1 MDSLVRSLDYHTIP
15 AATVQFPRTNEVF
28 RDPAETTDSP
38 RDGPTGVPKTYIAR
52 SHRFGNQ
59 MSRSSSLPERPRLDL
74 DPDMTPEERLDALR
88 EHYADVVE
96 VHETLTSQL
105 DAAHSRQESLVEKV
119 DRLERENETLKS
131 SSLYI
136 ATAEELLEDGV
147 VVKQHGN
154 NQEVLT
160 EVSPSIRDDLEA
172 GDRVAINDSFA
183 VQTVLEPE
191 TDARAQAMQ
200 VDDSPDMDYEDIG
213 GLEEQIREVIETVEQ
228 PLVNAEQFREV
239 GIDPP
244 SGVLLHGPPGTGKT
258 MLAKAV
264 ANETD
269 ATFIKMAGSELVQKF
284 IGEGARLVRD
294 LFELASE
301 HEPAVIFIDEIDAI
315 AAKRTESKTSGDAEV
330 QRTMMQLL
338 SEMDGFEDRGDIRII
353 AATNRFDM
361 LDRAIL
367 RPGRFDR
374 LIEVPM
380 PDWDGRKRILEI
392 HTQEMNLDDD
402 VELATLASDTE
413 GFSGAELASLS
424 TEAGMF
430 AIRDERT
437 EVRMSD
443 FRDALQK
450 VRDEENAA
458 GKPIA
463 FA

>member
-1 MDSLVRSLDYHTIP
+1 
-15 AATVQFPRTNEVF
+15 
-28 RDPAETTDSP
+28 
-38 RDGPTGVPKTYIAR
+38 
-52 SHRFGNQ
+52 
-59 MSRSSSLPERPRLDL
+59 
-74 DPDMTPEERLDALR
+74 MTPEERLEALR
-88 EHYADVVE
+88 DHFEEIVRVNE
-96 VHETLTSQL
+96 QLTDQL
-105 DAAHSRQESLVEKV
+105 DSTQERQADLSDDV
-119 DRLERENETLKS
+119 DKLERENETLKT

-136 ATAEELLEDGV
+136 ATAEELTDDGV

-160 EVSPSIRDDLEA
+160 EVSPSIRDTLEA
-172 GDRVAINDSFA
+172 GDRVAINDSFS
-183 VQTVLEPE
+183 VKQILEAE
-191 TDARAQAMQ
+191 TDSRAQAMQ
-200 VDDSPDMDYEDIG
+200 VESSPDVTYDDIG
-213 GLEEQIREVIETVEQ
+213 GLEEQLVEVREAVEE
-228 PLVNAEQFREV
+228 PLLNAQQFKDV
-239 GIDPP
+239 GIEPP

-269 ATFIKMAGSELVQKF
+269 ATFIKMAGSELVRKF

-301 HEPAVIFIDEIDAI
+301 RQPAIIFIDEIDAI

-338 SEMDGFEDRGDIRII
+338 SEMDGFDDRGEIRII

-374 LIEVPM
+374 LIEVPN
-380 PDWDGRKRILEI
+380 PDVEGRERILEI
-392 HTQEMNLDDD
+392 HTEAMNLGAD
-402 VELATLASDTE
+402 VDLRAFAAETE
-413 GFSGAELASLS
+413 GLSGAELASLT

-430 AIRDERT
+430 AIRDDRT
-437 EVRMSD
+437 TIEQQD
-443 FRDALQK
+443 FYDALAKIDQ
-450 VRDEENAA
+450 DEET
-458 GKPIA
+458 GSQPVA

>member
-1 MDSLVRSLDYHTIP
+1 
-15 AATVQFPRTNEVF
+15 
-28 RDPAETTDSP
+28 
-38 RDGPTGVPKTYIAR
+38 
-52 SHRFGNQ
+52 
-59 MSRSSSLPERPRLDL
+59 MSRSPSLPERPRLDL
-74 DPDMTPEERLDALR
+74 DPDMAPDERLAALR
-88 EHYADVVE
+88 DHFEDVLRVNNQLQE
-96 VHETLTSQL
+96 QL
-105 DAAHSRQESLVEKV
+105 DSAERRRKSLMKKV
-119 DRLERENETLKS
+119 DRIERENDTLKS

-136 ATAEELLEDGV
+136 ATAEEMLEDGV

-160 EVSPSIRDDLEA
+160 EVSPGIRSGLEA

-183 VQTVLEPE
+183 VQTILDPE

-200 VDDSPDMDYEDIG
+200 INESPDVTYADIG
-213 GLEEQIREVIETVEQ
+213 GLDEQIQEVREAVEQ
-228 PLVNAEQFREV
+228 PLINAAQFREV
-239 GIDPP
+239 GIEPP

-301 HEPAVIFIDEIDAI
+301 NEPAVIFIDEIDAI
-315 AAKRTESKTSGDAEV
+315 ASKRTESKTSGDAEV

-338 SEMDGFEDRGDIRII
+338 SEMDGFDDRGEIRII

-374 LIEVPM
+374 LIEVPE

-392 HTQEMNLDDD
+392 HTEEMS
-402 VELATLASDTE
+402 LATDVDLADLANATE
-413 GFSGAELASLS
+413 GFSGAELASLA

-430 AIRDERT
+430 AIRDDRT
-437 EVRMSD
+437 EITMTD
-443 FRDALQK
+443 FEEALAK
-450 VRDEENAA
+450 IEDDEDTA
-458 GKPIA
+458 GIPIA

>member
-1 MDSLVRSLDYHTIP
+1 
-15 AATVQFPRTNEVF
+15 
-28 RDPAETTDSP
+28 
-38 RDGPTGVPKTYIAR
+38 
-52 SHRFGNQ
+52 
-59 MSRSSSLPERPRLDL
+59 MSRSPSLPERPRLEL
-74 DPDMTPEERLDALR
+74 DPDMTPDERLEALR
-88 EHYADVVE
+88 EHFREIVQVNE
-96 VHETLTSQL
+96 QLTEQL
-105 DAAHSRQESLVEKV
+105 DTARDRQTDLTDEV
-119 DRLERENETLKS
+119 DQLERENETLKT

-136 ATAEELLEDGV
+136 ATAEELTDDGV

-160 EVSPSIRDDLEA
+160 EVSPSIRDGLEA
-172 GDRVAINDSFA
+172 GDRVAINDSFG
-183 VQTVLEPE
+183 VKQILDPE

-200 VDDSPDMDYEDIG
+200 VDGSPEVSYSDIG
-213 GLEEQIREVIETVEQ
+213 GLEEQIREVREAVEE
-228 PLVNAEQFREV
+228 PLINADQFREV
-239 GIDPP
+239 GIEPP

-269 ATFIKMAGSELVQKF
+269 ATFIKMAGSELVRKF

-294 LFELASE
+294 LFELAAE
-301 HEPAVIFIDEIDAI
+301 REPAIIFIDEIDAI

-338 SEMDGFEDRGDIRII
+338 SEMDGFDERGEIRII

-374 LIEVPM
+374 LIEVPN
-380 PDWDGRKRILEI
+380 PDVEGRERILEI

-402 VELATLASDTE
+402 VDLRAFAAETDGL
-413 GFSGAELASLS
+413 SGAELASLA

-430 AIRDERT
+430 AIRDGRT
-437 EVRMSD
+437 TVKQSD
-443 FRDALQK
+443 LHDALEK
-450 VRDEENAA
+450 VEADDDASSV
-458 GKPIA
+458 PVA

>member
-1 MDSLVRSLDYHTIP
+1 
-15 AATVQFPRTNEVF
+15 
-28 RDPAETTDSP
+28 
-38 RDGPTGVPKTYIAR
+38 
-52 SHRFGNQ
+52 
-59 MSRSSSLPERPRLDL
+59 MSRSPSLPERPRLEL
-74 DPDMTPEERLDALR
+74 DPDMTPDERLEALR
-88 EHYADVVE
+88 EHFKEIVQVNE
-96 VHETLTSQL
+96 QLTEQL
-105 DAAHSRQESLVEKV
+105 DAARDRQHDLTDEV
-119 DRLERENETLKS
+119 DQLERENETLKT

-136 ATAEELLEDGV
+136 ATAEELTDDGV

-160 EVSPSIRDDLEA
+160 EVSPSIRDSLEA
-172 GDRVAINDSFA
+172 GDRVAINDSFG
-183 VQTVLEPE
+183 VKQILDPE

-200 VDDSPDMDYEDIG
+200 VDGSPDVSYSDIG
-213 GLEEQIREVIETVEQ
+213 GLEEQIREVREAVEE
-228 PLVNAEQFREV
+228 PLVNADQFREV
-239 GIDPP
+239 GIEPP

-269 ATFIKMAGSELVQKF
+269 ATFIKMAGSELVRKF

-294 LFELASE
+294 LFELAAE
-301 HEPAVIFIDEIDAI
+301 REPAIIFIDEIDAI

-338 SEMDGFEDRGDIRII
+338 SEMDGFDERGEIRII

-374 LIEVPM
+374 LIEVPN
-380 PDWDGRKRILEI
+380 PDVEGRERILEI

-402 VELATLASDTE
+402 VDLGAFATETDGL
-413 GFSGAELASLS
+413 SGAELASLA

-430 AIRDERT
+430 AIRDGRT
-437 EVRMSD
+437 TVQQSD
-443 FRDALQK
+443 LYDAL
-450 VRDEENAA
+450 
-458 GKPIA
+458 GKIEADDDASSVPVA

>member
-1 MDSLVRSLDYHTIP
+1 
-15 AATVQFPRTNEVF
+15 
-28 RDPAETTDSP
+28 
-38 RDGPTGVPKTYIAR
+38 
-52 SHRFGNQ
+52 
-59 MSRSSSLPERPRLDL
+59 MSRSPSLPERPRLEL
-74 DPDMTPEERLDALR
+74 DPDMTPDERLEALR
-88 EHYADVVE
+88 EHFKEIVQVNE
-96 VHETLTSQL
+96 QLTEQL
-105 DAAHSRQESLVEKV
+105 DAARDRQHDLTDEV
-119 DRLERENETLKS
+119 DQLERENETLKT

-136 ATAEELLEDGV
+136 ATAEELTDDGV

-160 EVSPSIRDDLEA
+160 EVSPSIRDGLEA
-172 GDRVAINDSFA
+172 GDRVAINDSFG
-183 VQTVLEPE
+183 VKQILDPE

-200 VDDSPDMDYEDIG
+200 VDGSPDVSYDDIG
-213 GLEEQIREVIETVEQ
+213 GLEEQIREVREAVEE
-228 PLVNAEQFREV
+228 PLVNADQFREV
-239 GIDPP
+239 GIEPP

-269 ATFIKMAGSELVQKF
+269 ATFIKMAGSELVRKF

-294 LFELASE
+294 LFELAAE
-301 HEPAVIFIDEIDAI
+301 REPAIIFIDEIDAI

-338 SEMDGFEDRGDIRII
+338 SEMDGFDERGEIRII

-374 LIEVPM
+374 LIEVPN
-380 PDWDGRKRILEI
+380 PDVEGRERILEI

-402 VELATLASDTE
+402 VDLGAFATETDGL
-413 GFSGAELASLS
+413 SGAELASLA

-430 AIRDERT
+430 AIRDGRT
-437 EVRMSD
+437 TVQQSD
-443 FRDALQK
+443 LHDAYEK
-450 VRDEENAA
+450 IEADDDASSV
-458 GKPIA
+458 PVA